1 MLKHG
6 TITHWVK
13 GGIKVLGI
21 NQNKL
26 AKAVTLAEGGKQ
38 NLSIGQVK
46 EVQKLLLTEL
56 AKYDDKK
63 VIELLNKFR

>member
-1 MLKHG
+1 M
-6 TITHWVK
+6 
-13 GGIKVLGI
+13 LGI